1 MIGGTVKLVPK
12 FLPPRRFY
20 STWTRTFCWY
30 VYTGSYKLFD
40 YCTLLAWGK
49 LTENALATTITKA
62 RTVKLRRLWRRTM
75 EGKQDKNGKS
85 RQETKCRECGKQT
98 HREREHIYTYI
109 HPSISASSSIVKIV
123 QQEEEWEGVKIGTD
137 AAEEGWRNKIT
148 NGRRGKHW
156 KMNKGVCIPDEEG
169 EGRRTV
175 GGGRGWGRT
184 GWRKKVEREGNGDE
198 GRSMEMLE
206 KVT

>member
-1 MIGGTVKLVPK
+1 MDTDLLLIRLYW
-12 FLPPRRFY
+12 FLQAVWLLYFTSLRKINWICTSNNYYKGKDSKAKEIMTKDDGRK
-20 STWTRTFCWY
+20 TRQ
-30 VYTGSYKLFD
+30 KR
-40 YCTLLAWGK
+40 
-49 LTENALATTITKA
+49 EIKA
-62 RTVKLRRLWRRTM
+62 RDEMQRMRKANT
-75 EGKQDKNGKS
+75 E
-85 RQETKCRECGKQT
+85 
-98 HREREHIYTYI
+98 RERESEHIYTYI